1 MSTIEI
7 KVPKA
12 DEYKIDDFLG
22 NIIMYKVQDNWN
34 YLHGVDL
41 PLQDLKI
48 LEVKN
53 LENEACLT
61 IQVL

>member
-22 NIIMYKVQDNWN
+22 NIIMYKIQDNWN

-41 PLQDLKI
+41 PQNNLKI
-48 LEVKN
+48 ADVQNK
-53 LENEACLT
+53 ENEIWLT
-61 IQVL
+61 IEIL

>member
-34 YLHGVDL
+34 YLH
-41 PLQDLKI
+41 
-48 LEVKN
+48 EVKN
-53 LENEACLT
+53 LENESCPT